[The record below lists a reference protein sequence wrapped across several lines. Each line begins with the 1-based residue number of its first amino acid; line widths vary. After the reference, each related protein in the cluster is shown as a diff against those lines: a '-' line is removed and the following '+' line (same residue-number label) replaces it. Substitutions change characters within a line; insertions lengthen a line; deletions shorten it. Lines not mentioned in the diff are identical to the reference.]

1 MLPLCVATQNYKTL
15 KIFKKSGTPR
25 EYVVDLGIIIGM
37 AYSTATFAIRSTV
50 DL

>member
-1 MLPLCVATQNYKTL
+1 MLPLFVAKQNYKTL
-15 KIFKKSGTPR
+15 KNLKKSCTPR
-25 EYVVDLGIIIGM
+25 ECVVDLGIIIGM